1 MTKERADNELIRT
14 AATDALTGLPNR
26 RSFIESAQRE
36 LHRADRQHLQTSV
49 LMLDLDHFK
58 EVNDTYGHPVGDL
71 VLASFARALLSTLR
85 PFDVVGR
92 YGGEEFCVLLPGTG
106 IDEAVSIAERIRLV
120 TSNTLVETRTAT
132 VEYTVSTGVVQ
143 APADDVSLGD
153 LVDRADRALYQAKAS
168 GRNCVRSG

>member
-1 MTKERADNELIRT
+1 
-14 AATDALTGLPNR
+14 
-26 RSFIESAQRE
+26 
-36 LHRADRQHLQTSV
+36 
-49 LMLDLDHFK
+49 
-58 EVNDTYGHPVGDL
+58 
-71 VLASFARALLSTLR
+71 LLSTLR

-132 VEYTVSTGVVQ
+132 VAYTVSTGVVQ